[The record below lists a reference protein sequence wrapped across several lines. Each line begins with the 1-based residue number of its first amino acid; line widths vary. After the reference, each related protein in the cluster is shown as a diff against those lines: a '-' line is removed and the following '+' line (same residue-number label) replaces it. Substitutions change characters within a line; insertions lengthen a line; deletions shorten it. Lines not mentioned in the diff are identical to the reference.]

1 MVKCEVRKTSLTFY
15 KSGRCIQCFW
25 IAVGRDA
32 TSRFVKTRGHGTAT
46 VGATATQSKVS
57 ASLVAFTRD
66 EVTSHVAELDL
77 NESFLA
83 DCIAATT
90 DPELNDPARYV
101 LRRSD

>member
-15 KSGRCIQCFW
+15 KSGRCIHCFW

-32 TSRFVKTRGHGTAT
+32 TSRFVKTRGHCTGT
-46 VGATATQSKVS
+46 VGATATQRKVS
-57 ASLVAFTRD
+57 ESLVAFTRD
-66 EVTSHVAELDL
+66 EVTRLVAEPELDK
-77 NESFLA
+77 SFVA

-90 DPELNDPARYV
+90 APELNDPARYV